1 MRAPLRSPL
10 SRRLASESS
19 AEASAPAV
27 PLVPLVPPAHVSSE
41 TLSPELRLRSPY
53 RGVVTGRSILRLRV
67 VIAPRG
73 VAPHEVVVEVDD
85 LAIEVREDDAAFVV
99 GAGAIDALFVVERQ
113 PRHGFLTW
121 FGVFARG
128 RADRLLLET
137 PDGPVAKFVE
147 RAIEDRL
154 GLDDEPVRGELRLA
168 L

>member
-1 MRAPLRSPL
+1 MS
-10 SRRLASESS
+10 
-19 AEASAPAV
+19 
-27 PLVPLVPPAHVSSE
+27 
-41 TLSPELRLRSPY
+41 ELRLRSPY

-73 VAPHEVVVEVDD
+73 VVPSEVIVDVDDVAVEVR
-85 LAIEVREDDAAFVV
+85 AHDAELVV

-121 FGVFARG
+121 YGVFARRRG

-137 PDGPVAKFVE
+137 PEGPVARFVE

-168 L
+168 W